1 MTTTPSPRPRG
12 TRRAGSW
19 LAAGLGAAAV
29 AVAVAAGR
37 RIVPG
42 MGSRRGVGGGPP
54 PTHLPPPTDRGP
66 LSDRGAA
73 GRAGSGAGRIG
84 PETIPG
90 LGTNG
95 LGAGLPFAEPTD
107 EELVAWAGER
117 GTVASDR
124 PRLPR
129 RRPGAELPEG
139 DPVTSGSVPAV
150 EAAPGDGPDPPD
162 LPLGFLSE
170 LHDRFRADI
179 EETSGELP
187 VFPAVDPPAG
197 PEAGG
202 ELVGRVTGAGRRSLA
217 SRRPAARDAN
227 GATPAPSPT
236 PEPAPGPAAAAPA
249 SPASA
254 AAPAAASAAASV
266 PPPTRSPGD
275 TNGAG
280 PAHPAPAAT
289 PPAGPG
295 PAPGPNR
302 RLLGIAVV
310 VALVLVFLAGVVVI
324 RSGGGDGS
332 TGDEAGTSAD
342 ASPDGSGD
350 DAGEPDGTQTTPS
363 APPPPPAQAF
373 TEASQM
379 LLDAGSFSY
388 TGAAHATDVS
398 RARPGLWL
406 AVDVV
411 VAGEVDLDEGRVH
424 ETAVALGGGASETIV
439 DGGQVWGRTAAST
452 EALDDGDFRVI
463 PELSGEPP
471 MPMGAALLPVWLG
484 FATNPQPGPPDP
496 QGRPA
501 YTATLPAAALGP
513 VGGALGDA
521 QIVLTL
527 DGDGD
532 PADVRVTMLPDG
544 AALQIV
550 AGLSDIGDQ
559 VTIDA
564 PGEGEGA
571 GGGDGGGE
579 GGGGD

>member
-29 AVAVAAGR
+29 AVAVTAGR

-42 MGSRRGVGGGPP
+42 KGSRRGVGGPP
-54 PTHLPPPTDRGP
+54 PTRLPPPTDRGP

-95 LGAGLPFAEPTD
+95 LGAGQPFAEPTD
-107 EELVAWAGER
+107 EELAAWAGER

-170 LHDRFRADI
+170 LHDRFRADV
-179 EETSGELP
+179 EENSGELP
-187 VFPAVDPPAG
+187 VFPAVDAPSG

-202 ELVGRVTGAGRRSLA
+202 ELVGRVKDAGRRSLA
-217 SRRPAARDAN
+217 RRRPGARDAN
-227 GATPAPSPT
+227 GATPAP
-236 PEPAPGPAAAAPA
+236 EPAPVPAAAAPV
-249 SPASA
+249 PP
-254 AAPAAASAAASV
+254 APA
-266 PPPTRSPGD
+266 PTRSPGD

-280 PAHPAPAAT
+280 PARPAPAAT
-289 PPAGPG
+289 PPTGPG
-295 PAPGPNR
+295 PSPAPAPGPNR

-324 RSGGGDGS
+324 RSGDGDGS
-332 TGDEAGTSAD
+332 TGDEAETSAD

-350 DAGEPDGTQTTPS
+350 DAGEPGGASTTPS

-373 TEASQM
+373 TEASQA

-452 EALDDGDFRVI
+452 EALGDEDFRVI

-544 AALQIV
+544 AALQVV

-564 PGEGEGA
+564 PGDA
-571 GGGDGGGE
+571 PGGE